1 MSAIVISFPEE
12 FSYLKMLTRREIKSY
27 MPFGLYR
34 LQTVWVKEP
43 SFAQEWKSALLSQS
57 QQEVVIKEMQQ
68 TAQLQSNKGDLAAA
82 LIEFYSLRIPLLRRA
97 RTNSSSR
104 S

>member
-1 MSAIVISFPEE
+1 
-12 FSYLKMLTRREIKSY
+12 

-57 QQEVVIKEMQQ
+57 QQEGVI
-68 TAQLQSNKGDLAAA
+68 T
-82 LIEFYSLRIPLLRRA
+82 
-97 RTNSSSR
+97 TT
-104 S
+104 